1 MFAEDKFKMENEEMI
16 MFGYK
21 NAYENFESTFK
32 RFQPYYELW
41 SSVNDFSVTLKSWN
55 QQKMRE
61 MSHEIV
67 ENLIKINE

>member
-32 RFQPYYELW
+32 RF
-41 SSVNDFSVTLKSWN
+41 
-55 QQKMRE
+55 
-61 MSHEIV
+61 
-67 ENLIKINE
+67 